1 MSIQL
6 RHIERRKLYFYY
18 KSVVSLQRNSAQSP
32 VRSWPREKR
41 RLTNSELSNF
51 LLQVISVNRFLHQQ
65 QLELKW
71 KLFVKASLFF
81 SQFFSQLWH
90 NIPQRARKPHLRGNF
105 FLIGKTSPA
114 EWSPV
119 RHEALKSHAERKTN
133 ELLFPVYI
141 WLTEKMCIYY
151 GSSNHRL
158 LNMSSTTTTT
168 CNIWK

>member
-1 MSIQL
+1 MLFPCRETLLRALWEAGRARKGALLIANCQISCYRLFRSI
-6 RHIERRKLYFYY
+6 
-18 KSVVSLQRNSAQSP
+18 V
-32 VRSWPREKR
+32 
-41 RLTNSELSNF
+41 
-51 LLQVISVNRFLHQQ
+51 FLHQQ